1 MNDKS
6 YIVQKMFNQIAKN
19 YDLMNYIMSLGNH
32 KKWEQE
38 IIKSVNKKNMRI
50 LDVACGTGSLTK
62 ELIKINNQ
70 NNTIS
75 LDVSLSMLSIAKN
88 NGIENIVLADGHFIP
103 FKNKTFDMISIAYGI
118 RNFSNLNQALIE
130 IKRCLANNGE
140 LKIIEIIKPINTFKS
155 FLFKIGFKLIAP
167 LLGIIISRNISAY
180 TYLPKSAELF
190 LTVKEIKNILT
201 KHNFKNIKIKQ
212 KFWGSVIL
220 LETKL

>member
-38 IIKSVNKKNMRI
+38 IIKSVNKKNIRI

-70 NNTIS
+70 NNTIG
-75 LDVSLSMLSIAKN
+75 LDFSLSMLSIAKN
-88 NGIENIVLADGHFIP
+88 NGIENTVLADGHFIP

>member
-19 YDLMNYIMSLGNH
+19 YDLMNYIMSFGNH
-32 KKWEQE
+32 KKWERE
-38 IIKSVNKKNMRI
+38 IIKSVNKKNMKI

-62 ELIKINNQ
+62 ELIKISNQ
-70 NNTIS
+70 NNTIG
-75 LDVSLSMLSIAKN
+75 LDFSLSMLSIAKN
-88 NGIENIVLADGHFIP
+88 NGIENTVLADGHFIP

-155 FLFKIGFKLIAP
+155 VLFKIGFKLIAP

-190 LTVKEIKNILT
+190 LTVKEIKNILN

>member
-19 YDLMNYIMSLGNH
+19 YDLMNYIMSFGNH

-38 IIKSVNKKNMRI
+38 IIKSVNKKNMKI

-62 ELIKINNQ
+62 ELIKISNQ
-70 NNTIS
+70 NNTIG
-75 LDVSLSMLSIAKN
+75 LDFSLSMLSIAKN
-88 NGIENIVLADGHFIP
+88 NGIENTVLADGHFIP

-155 FLFKIGFKLIAP
+155 VLFKIGFKLIAP

-190 LTVKEIKNILT
+190 LTVKEIKNILN